1 MVPTTVVLNPIRVYA
16 DKISISLPP
25 VLLDFVEDYR
35 VARGIKSRSQV
46 IDVALR
52 LLREREL
59 DAAYRDASAEIDPAW
74 DATVADGLDDEAW

>member
-1 MVPTTVVLNPIRVYA
+1 MYA

-59 DAAYRDASAEIDPAW
+59 DAAYREASAGIDPAW